1 MENPIYIEMAED
13 LETCIEELSS
23 IVRVIKIFDAHLKDD
38 PDTALDIA
46 SSILHKNFTSVYK
59 RLDSLQIRLYNYRVN
74 RNNTN

>member
-23 IVRVIKIFDAHLKDD
+23 IVGVVKICDAHLKDD
-38 PDTALDIA
+38 PDTALSTA

-59 RLDSLQIRLYNYRVN
+59 RLDALQIRLYKYRVN
-74 RNNTN
+74 KNT